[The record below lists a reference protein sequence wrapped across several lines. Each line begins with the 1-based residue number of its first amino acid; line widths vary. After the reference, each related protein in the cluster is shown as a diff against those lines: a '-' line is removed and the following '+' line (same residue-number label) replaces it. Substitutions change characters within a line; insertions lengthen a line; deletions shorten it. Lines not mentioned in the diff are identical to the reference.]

1 MKALN
6 IFPLD
11 IFAVKFLEALFIKLE
26 KLPIMKLGG
35 GFSSVPI
42 LEEDFPFL
50 KKTVTNFP

>member
-11 IFAVKFLEALFIKLE
+11 IFAAKFLEALFIKLE

-35 GFSSVPI
+35 VSSVPRKI
-42 LEEDFPFL
+42 LEEDFPF
-50 KKTVTNFP
+50 